1 MFDDMRKGKGRGGG
15 LEGQKQRQQMEGGNE
30 GEEERLLL
38 EVKYA

>member
-1 MFDDMRKGKGRGGG
+1 MRKGRGWGG
-15 LEGQKQRQQMEGGNE
+15 LEGQKQRQLMEGGNE